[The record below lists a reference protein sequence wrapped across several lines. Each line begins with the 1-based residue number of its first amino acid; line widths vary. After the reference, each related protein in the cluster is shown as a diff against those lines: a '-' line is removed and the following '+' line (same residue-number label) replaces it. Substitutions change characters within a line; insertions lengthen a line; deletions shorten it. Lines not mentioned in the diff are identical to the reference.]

1 MLPKNTRWNLMLKA
15 GDHAPG
21 FSNPDADMNIVELSQ
36 FRGQTLVLYFYV
48 RDDTPGCT
56 TEAIEFSEL
65 ESDFAKLG
73 ATVLGVSRD
82 DCIKHGEFRDKHG
95 ISVRL
100 LADKDLASCV
110 AYGVLQ
116 DREVDGVMRQGVVR
130 STFIIDKQ
138 GVIRH
143 ALYGVSSRG
152 HAAEVL
158 QLVALMSKGESN

>member
-1 MLPKNTRWNLMLKA
+1 M
-15 GDHAPG
+15 D
-21 FSNPDADMNIVELSQ
+21 IIELSQ
-36 FRGQTLVLYFYV
+36 FRGKMLVLYFYV

-65 ESDFAKLG
+65 ENDFLKLG
-73 ATVLGVSRD
+73 AEVLGVSRD

-100 LADKDLASCV
+100 QADKDQTTCA

-116 DREVDGVMRQGVVR
+116 DREVDGVVRKGVVR

-152 HAAEVL
+152 HAEEML
-158 QLVALMSKGESN
+158 QLVALMSKGELN

>member
-1 MLPKNTRWNLMLKA
+1 MLKA
-15 GDHAPG
+15 GDRAPD

-36 FRGQTLVLYFYV
+36 FRGKALVLYFYV

-56 TEAIEFSEL
+56 AEAIEFSEL
-65 ESDFAKLG
+65 EGEFAKLG

-95 ISVRL
+95 ITVRL
-100 LADKDLASCV
+100 LADKEMATST

-116 DREVDGVMRQGVVR
+116 DKEVDGIVR
-130 STFIIDKQ
+130 KSPVRATFVIDKQ

-152 HAAEVL
+152 HAVEVL
-158 QLVALMSKGESN
+158 QLVKELK

>member
-1 MLPKNTRWNLMLKA
+1 MLKA
-15 GDHAPG
+15 GDRAPE
-21 FSNPDADMNIVELSQ
+21 FSNPDADMNIVGLKD
-36 FRGQTLVLYFYV
+36 FAGKNLVIYFYL
-48 RDDTPGCT
+48 RDDTPACT

-65 ESDFAKLG
+65 EGGFAKLD
-73 ATVLGVSRD
+73 TVVLGVSRD

-100 LADKDLASCV
+100 LADKEQETCA

-116 DREVDGVMRQGVVR
+116 QKEVDGVMRNSVVR
-130 STFIIDKQ
+130 STFVVDKG

-158 QLVALMSKGESN
+158 QLVKDLN

>member
-1 MLPKNTRWNLMLKA
+1 MLTA
-15 GDHAPG
+15 GARAPD
-21 FSNPDADMNIVELSQ
+21 FSNPDADMNIVELSE
-36 FRGQTLVLYFYV
+36 FKGKVVVLYFYV

-56 TEAIEFSEL
+56 VEAIEFSEL
-65 ESDFAKLG
+65 EGDFAKAG
-73 ATVLGVSRD
+73 AVVLGVSRD

-100 LADKDLASCV
+100 LADKEQTTCE

-116 DREVDGVMRQGVVR
+116 DKEVDGVVRRSMVR

-152 HAAEVL
+152 HAADVL
-158 QLVALMSKGESN
+158 QLVKELK

>member
-1 MLPKNTRWNLMLKA
+1 MLKA
-15 GDHAPG
+15 GDRAPD
-21 FSNPDADMNIVELSQ
+21 FSNPDADMRIVELSQ
-36 FRGQTLVLYFYV
+36 LRGRTLVLYFYV

-56 TEAIEFSEL
+56 AEAIEFSEL
-65 ESDFAKLG
+65 EDDFARLG

-100 LADKDLASCV
+100 LADKEQATCR

-116 DREVDGVMRQGVVR
+116 DKEVDGVMRKSMLR
-130 STFIIDKQ
+130 STFVIDKQ

-158 QLVALMSKGESN
+158 ELVASMDQGEVK

>member
-1 MLPKNTRWNLMLKA
+1 MLKP
-15 GDHAPG
+15 GDRAPD

-36 FRGQTLVLYFYV
+36 FKGKTLVLYFYV

-65 ESDFAKLG
+65 EGEFAKLG
-73 ATVLGVSRD
+73 AVVLGVSRD

-100 LADKDLASCV
+100 LADKEQTTCN

-116 DREVDGVMRQGVVR
+116 DKEVDGVMRRSMVR
-130 STFIIDKQ
+130 STFVIDKQ

-152 HAAEVL
+152 HAADVL
-158 QLVALMSKGESN
+158 QLVKELK

>member
-1 MLPKNTRWNLMLKA
+1 MLTA
-15 GDHAPG
+15 GERAPD
-21 FSNPDADMNIVELSQ
+21 FSNPDADMNIVELSE
-36 FRGQTLVLYFYV
+36 FKGRVVVLYFYV

-65 ESDFAKLG
+65 EGEFSRAG
-73 ATVLGVSRD
+73 AVVLGVSRD

-100 LADKDLASCV
+100 LADKEQTTCE

-116 DREVDGVMRQGVVR
+116 DREVDGVMRRSMTR
-130 STFIIDKQ
+130 STFVIDKQ

-152 HAAEVL
+152 HAADVL
-158 QLVALMSKGESN
+158 QLVKELK

>member
-1 MLPKNTRWNLMLKA
+1 MLKT
-15 GDHAPG
+15 GDPAPD
-21 FSNPDADMNIVELSQ
+21 FSNPDADMNIVELAQ
-36 FRGQTLVLYFYV
+36 FRGKILVLYFYM

-56 TEAIEFSEL
+56 AEAIEFSEL
-65 ESDFAKLG
+65 ENAFSRENA
-73 ATVLGVSRD
+73 AVLGVSRD

-100 LADKDLASCV
+100 LADTEQVTCT

-116 DREVDGVMRQGVVR
+116 DKEVDGVMRKSMVR
-130 STFIIDKQ
+130 STFVIDKQ

-158 QLVALMSKGESN
+158 QLVKDLK

>member
-1 MLPKNTRWNLMLKA
+1 MLKA
-15 GDHAPG
+15 GDRAPD
-21 FSNPDADMNIVELSQ
+21 FSNPDADMSEVELAQ
-36 FRGQTLVLYFYV
+36 FRGRNLVLYFYV

-56 TEAIEFSEL
+56 AEAIEFSEL
-65 ESDFAKLG
+65 EKEFAKLR
-73 ATVLGVSRD
+73 TSVVGVSRD

-95 ISVRL
+95 IGIRL
-100 LADKDLASCV
+100 LADKDETTST

-116 DREVDGVMRQGVVR
+116 DKEVDGVKRRSATR

-158 QLVALMSKGESN
+158 QLVKELK

>member
-1 MLPKNTRWNLMLKA
+1 MLKA
-15 GDHAPG
+15 GVLAPG
-21 FSNPDADMNIVELSQ
+21 FSNPDADMETVELSQ
-36 FRGQTLVLYFYV
+36 FKGKILVLYFYV

-56 TEAIEFSEL
+56 TEAIEFSDL
-65 ESDFAKLG
+65 EKKFTQLDAE
-73 ATVLGVSRD
+73 VVGVSRD
-82 DCIKHGEFRDKHG
+82 DCMKHSEFRDKHG

-100 LADKDLASCV
+100 LADTEHTTCA

-152 HAAEVL
+152 HAEEVL
-158 QLVALMSKGESN
+158 QLVKELN

>member
-1 MLPKNTRWNLMLKA
+1 MLKA
-15 GDHAPG
+15 GDRAPE
-21 FSNPDADMNIVELSQ
+21 FSNPDADMNIVERSQ
-36 FRGQTLVLYFYV
+36 FRDKTLVLYFYV

-56 TEAIEFSEL
+56 AEAIEFSEL
-65 ESDFAKLG
+65 EDEFARLD
-73 ATVLGVSRD
+73 AVVLGVSRD

-100 LADKDLASCV
+100 LADKEQTTCE

-116 DREVDGVMRQGVVR
+116 EKEVDGIVRKSPLR

-138 GVIRH
+138 GIIRH

-152 HAAEVL
+152 HAEEVL
-158 QLVALMSKGESN
+158 QLVALMSKGELN

>member
-1 MLPKNTRWNLMLKA
+1 MLKA
-15 GDHAPG
+15 GDRAPD
-21 FSNPDADMNIVELSQ
+21 FSNPDADMNVIELSQ
-36 FRGQTLVLYFYV
+36 FRGENLVLYFYV

-56 TEAIEFSEL
+56 AEAIEFSEL
-65 ESDFAKLG
+65 ENEFAKLDVS
-73 ATVLGVSRD
+73 VLGVSRD

-100 LADKDLASCV
+100 LADKDQATCE

-116 DREVDGVMRQGVVR
+116 DKEVDGVMRRSAVR

-158 QLVALMSKGESN
+158 QLVKELN

>member
-1 MLPKNTRWNLMLKA
+1 MLKA
-15 GDHAPG
+15 GDRAPE
-21 FSNPDADMNIVELSQ
+21 FSIPDADMNIVELSQ
-36 FRGQTLVLYFYV
+36 FRGKTLVLYFYV

-65 ESDFAKLG
+65 ENDFARSG
-73 ATVLGVSRD
+73 ASVLGVSRD

-100 LADKDLASCV
+100 LADKDQAACA

-116 DREVDGVMRQGVVR
+116 DKEVDGVMRKSMVR

-158 QLVALMSKGESN
+158 QLVKELK

>member
-1 MLPKNTRWNLMLKA
+1 MLKA

-21 FSNPDADMNIVELSQ
+21 FSNPDADMNIVSLSQ
-36 FRGQTLVLYFYV
+36 FRGKLLVLFFYV

-65 ESDFAKLG
+65 EDDFAKLG
-73 ATVLGVSRD
+73 ASILGVSRD

-100 LADKDLASCV
+100 LADKEQITCK

-116 DREVDGVMRQGVVR
+116 DREVDGVLRKSMVR

-158 QLVALMSKGESN
+158 QLVALMSKGELN

>member
-1 MLPKNTRWNLMLKA
+1 MLKV
-15 GDHAPG
+15 GERAPD
-21 FSNPDADMNIVELSQ
+21 FSNPDADMDIIELSQ
-36 FRGQTLVLYFYV
+36 FRGKMLVLYFYV

-65 ESDFAKLG
+65 ENDFLKLG
-73 ATVLGVSRD
+73 AEVLGVSRD

-95 ISVRL
+95 ISVCL
-100 LADKDLASCV
+100 LADKDPTTCA

-116 DREVDGVMRQGVVR
+116 DREVDGVVRKGVVR

-152 HAAEVL
+152 HAEEML
-158 QLVALMSKGESN
+158 QLVALMSKGELN

>member
-1 MLPKNTRWNLMLKA
+1 MLKA
-15 GDHAPG
+15 GDRAPD
-21 FSNPDADMNIVELSQ
+21 FCNPDADINEVELAQ
-36 FRGQTLVLYFYV
+36 FRGSNLVLCFYV

-65 ESDFAKLG
+65 EKEFAQLR
-73 ATVLGVSRD
+73 TSVVGVSRD

-95 ISVRL
+95 IGVRL
-100 LADKDLASCV
+100 LADKDETTST

-116 DREVDGVMRQGVVR
+116 DKEVDGVKRRSATR

-158 QLVALMSKGESN
+158 QLVKELK

>member
-1 MLPKNTRWNLMLKA
+1 MLKA
-15 GDHAPG
+15 GDRAPD
-21 FSNPDADMNIVELSQ
+21 FSNPDADMSEVELAQ
-36 FRGQTLVLYFYV
+36 FRGRNLVLYFYV

-65 ESDFAKLG
+65 EKEFAQLR
-73 ATVLGVSRD
+73 TSVVGVSRD

-95 ISVRL
+95 IGIRL
-100 LADKDLASCV
+100 LADKDETTST

-116 DREVDGVMRQGVVR
+116 DKEVDGVKRRSATR

-158 QLVALMSKGESN
+158 QLVKELK

>member
-1 MLPKNTRWNLMLKA
+1 MLKA
-15 GDHAPG
+15 GDRAPD

-36 FRGQTLVLYFYV
+36 FRGKTLVLFFYV
-48 RDDTPGCT
+48 RDDTPACT
-56 TEAIEFSEL
+56 AEAIEFSEL
-65 ESDFAKLG
+65 EDDFARLG

-100 LADKDLASCV
+100 LADKEQETCE
-110 AYGVLQ
+110 AYGVMQ
-116 DREVDGVMRQGVVR
+116 EKEVDGVKRNSVVR

-158 QLVALMSKGESN
+158 QLVKDLK

>member
-1 MLPKNTRWNLMLKA
+1 MLKA
-15 GDHAPG
+15 GDRAPD
-21 FSNPDADMNIVELSQ
+21 FSNPDADMNVVELSQ
-36 FRGQTLVLYFYV
+36 FRGRTLVLYFYL

-56 TEAIEFSEL
+56 AEAIEFSEL
-65 ESDFAKLG
+65 ERDFAKAG
-73 ATVLGVSRD
+73 ATVIGVSRD

-95 ISVRL
+95 ISVQL
-100 LADKDLASCV
+100 LADKEQTTCQ

-116 DREVDGVMRQGVVR
+116 EKEVDGVARKSPVR
-130 STFIIDKQ
+130 STFVIDKQ

-158 QLVALMSKGESN
+158 QLVKEIK